1 MHFGENQLSP
11 SLIGLSPLPTAH
23 PPGFQPWWV
32 RSSTRSYP
40 RFNLAM
46 GRSLGFGSRAR
57 DSIALFGLAFATA
70 TPHGLTSPR
79 TTNSQAHSSKGT
91 QSPRPERLRLSRL
104 VGTRFQV
111 LFHSPPGVLFTFPSR
126 YLSAIGHQGVCRLS
140 GWSRRIQT
148 EFHGLGATWETRS
161 RDNAFSCTG
170 LSPSTAT
177 PSRGLPL
184 TTLFSHSLPGR
195 QPRPNGPTTPL
206 PQRLPA
212 ITWKRFSLL
221 RFRSPL
227 LTESRLFSLPVGTEM
242 FHFPTFP
249 PHALCVQ
256 ARVTPHDWC
265 GVPPFGNPRINARL
279 TAPRGL
285 SQPPTSF
292 IGSWCQGIHRV
303 PLTTWPHKKPT
314 TPPPEG
320 SVAAGLHKPC
330 YYRVRRCSRPLCSS
344 QRTTSHHLPAPAGP
358 GTPTGG
364 TAVRGRDGP
373 VREETVARSLR
384 TQQRAYDPVLRA
396 IRVPHATEVTPY
408 WGPTEAGGR
417 TGQCSTLE
425 HHPTRCADHPSMG
438 GRSWC
443 GRGSA
448 PLPTREAVKCSL
460 ERR

>member
-1 MHFGENQLSP
+1 VV
-11 SLIGLSPLPTAH
+11 
-23 PPGFQPWWV
+23 PPDSH
-32 RSSTRSYP
+32 RI
-40 RFNLAM
+40 
-46 GRSLGFGSRAR
+46 SRAR
-57 DSIALFGLAFATA
+57 CYLGYNSEDST
-70 TPHGLTSPR
+70 
-79 TTNSQAHSSKGT
+79 
-91 QSPRPERLRLSRL
+91 
-104 VGTRFQV
+104 
-111 LFHSPPGVLFTFPSR
+111 
-126 YLSAIGHQGVCRLS
+126 
-140 GWSRRIQT
+140 
-148 EFHGLGATWETRS
+148 
-161 RDNAFSCTG
+161 FSCTG

-184 TTLFSHSLPGR
+184 TTLFSDFLYPR
-195 QPRPNGPTTPL
+195 QRILSRPTTPTT
-206 PQRLPA
+206 QRLPA
-212 ITWKRFSLL
+212 ITCNRFSLI

-292 IGSWCQGIHRV
+292 IGSWCQGIHRA
-303 PLTTWPHKKPT
+303 PLKTWPHKNPT

-373 VREETVARSLR
+373 DVRRNGCPLS
-384 TQQRAYDPVLRA
+384 QDPTACLQPVPA
-396 IRVPHATEVTPY
+396 IRTPVHAPPKGMQY
-408 WGPTEAGGR
+408 WEPATRAGR

-425 HHPTRCADHPSMG
+425 HRPEHQQLLGMRNRHGPSTALDHQHEAG
-438 GRSWC
+438 GQ
-443 GRGSA
+443 
-448 PLPTREAVKCSL
+448 CSL

>member
-57 DSIALFGLAFATA
+57 DWLALFGLAFATA

-126 YLSAIGHQGVCRLS
+126 YLSAIGHQGVFRLS
-140 GWSRRIQT
+140 GWSRRIHT

-303 PLTTWPHKKPT
+303 PLTTWPHKKPHTT
-314 TPPPEG
+314 TPG
-320 SVAAGLHKPC
+320 
-330 YYRVRRCSRPLCSS
+330 RRRLCGPTRTLPTNQKS
-344 QRTTSHHLPAPAGP
+344 QKMLASTVQFSTTNQTPAPRP
-358 GTPTGG
+358 HQPPTPTG
-364 TAVRGRDGP
+364 
-373 VREETVARSLR
+373 
-384 TQQRAYDPVLRA
+384 
-396 IRVPHATEVTPY
+396 
-408 WGPTEAGGR
+408 
-417 TGQCSTLE
+417 
-425 HHPTRCADHPSMG
+425 
-438 GRSWC
+438 
-443 GRGSA
+443 
-448 PLPTREAVKCSL
+448 
-460 ERR
+460 